1 MTVAFVAQPM
11 AALPILDPA
20 DITVE
25 WFSGS
30 GNGGSRRNKVQACA
44 RLRHSPTGLVRTA
57 QTRSRNDSYRL
68 AFQAL
73 TQAVAEFHSGT
84 AANKVN
90 IDRRQQIGSGER
102 SDKRRTWRFQDNAV
116 LDHVTGKR
124 ARLTD
129 VIAGRHPILWP

>member
-1 MTVAFVAQPM
+1 M

-20 DITVE
+20 DIIVE

-30 GNGGSRRNKVQACA
+30 GNGGSNRNKVQACA
-44 RLRHSPTGLVRTA
+44 RLRHLPTGLVRTA
-57 QTRSRNDSYRL
+57 QTRSRNNSYRL
-68 AFQAL
+68 AFEAL
-73 TQAVAEFHSGT
+73 AQAVAEQRSD
-84 AANKVN
+84 AAASRINV
-90 IDRRQQIGSGER
+90 DRRQQIGSGER
-102 SDKRRTWRFQDNAV
+102 SDKRRSWRFQDNAV